1 MKLFIYLITLIFIS
15 CNQKSDVNNNA
26 IQKEEIFLKDTI
38 SKIQEVKLLDLP
50 FNSNTLNYS
59 KKDKNGYFIY
69 DNSFKKAKYSK
80 LSRIIG
86 KYTNDDIEVFIVELK
101 PNGDEHVE
109 PIVSLFS
116 YFQNKKIDSLIVYET
131 IEWEGSLKKRFVINK
146 DKSIKISE
154 VSEGSDVS
162 ENGAD
167 TLIVSKNV
175 NIFNLSKTGFFSSN
189 KWNGKYYFE
198 SRNKDDLKT
207 SFEISIMDLKNITIK
222 YIGDDEPVEEYK
234 NLVAKNISSNKIKI
248 IFNKKYEENG
258 YVNIEKVDDK
268 YYISGDLIYLINP
281 GSDNLPLKKI
291 KP

>member
-258 YVNIEKVDDK
+258 YINIEKVDDK

>member
-86 KYTNDDIEVFIVELK
+86 KYTNDDIEVFIVEFK

-131 IEWEGSLKKRFVINK
+131 IEWEGSLKKRFIINK

-154 VSEGSDVS
+154 ESEGSDVS

-167 TLIVSKNV
+167 TLIVSKKVNV
-175 NIFNLSKTGFFSSN
+175 FNLSKTGFFSSN

-258 YVNIEKVDDK
+258 YINIEKVDDK